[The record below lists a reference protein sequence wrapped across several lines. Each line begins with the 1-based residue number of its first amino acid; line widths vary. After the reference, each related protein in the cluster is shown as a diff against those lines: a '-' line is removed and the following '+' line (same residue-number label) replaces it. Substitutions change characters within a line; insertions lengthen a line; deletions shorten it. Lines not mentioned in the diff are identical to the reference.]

1 MHLQKERRS
10 EALDLNEATLEAIQ
24 YLVAEC
30 NYGGRITDIHDRRL
44 LASLL
49 EKQVN
54 LKVASEKGYNLAET
68 KGLYLVPAE
77 LQRQNIIEVTNRM
90 NVVPH
95 PQGMGLSENSAMVR
109 DLRDSKRLLRGVL
122 LTQPGIAEEVCVHTY
137 IFHIESYS

>member
-1 MHLQKERRS
+1 M
-10 EALDLNEATLEAIQ
+10 
-24 YLVAEC
+24 AEC

-54 LKVASEKGYNLAET
+54 LKVASERGYNLAET
-68 KGLYLVPAE
+68 KELYLVPAE

-137 IFHIESYS
+137 FISSHTLSPILQFLNAAAAVDPFVVHSV